1 MRIPQTLCRAVPSLR
16 LSAPVASGA
25 TRTIRQFHSTRPARK
40 SHNPRWLSDVKA
52 RLKRCQDL
60 DIAPERMKKSKELFA
75 YIQSHW
81 LELLA
86 GEEGYLTAKEWRG
99 LDNHQVTWGDMV
111 SPVQFPTVDETPH
124 WLRHVNNVVYNKYA
138 EAARVNFLRSFVATS
153 DPEHRQE
160 WIELMTPRSVGLILR
175 SIRTDYKFPM
185 DFPDRTT
192 VLHKLVSPP
201 NYDSDHVLLEAVIM
215 SERHQ
220 RPAARCFEDIVVFNY
235 KTAQKT
241 PLKGFMVDKL
251 RETYQLQ
258 EASKKA
264 CEDEVEGIIKA
275 VEEIEASA
283 A

>member
-1 MRIPQTLCRAVPSLR
+1 MRIPHTFRRAVQSFTV
-16 LSAPVASGA
+16 SAPIASGA
-25 TRTIRQFHSTRPARK
+25 TRTIRQFHSTRPAQK

-52 RLKRCQDL
+52 RLARCQDL
-60 DIAPERMKKSKELFA
+60 DIAPEHINKAKELYA
-75 YIQSHW
+75 YVQSHW

-86 GEEGYLTAKEWRG
+86 GEEGYLTGKEWRG
-99 LDNHQVTWGDMV
+99 LDNHQVTWGDMDSMV
-111 SPVQFPTVDETPH
+111 
-124 WLRHVNNVVYNKYA
+124 RHVNNVVYNKYA
-138 EAARVNFLRSFVATS
+138 EAGRVNFLRSFVATS
-153 DPEHRQE
+153 APEHRQE
-160 WIELMTPRSVGLILR
+160 WLELMTPRSVGLILR

-241 PLKGFMVDKL
+241 PLKGFMVDEL
-251 RETYQLQ
+251 RKTYGLQ

-264 CEDEVEGIIKA
+264 SEDKVEGIIKA
-275 VEEIEASA
+275 VEEIEASVA
-283 A
+283 